1 VNVAGASGIREVF
14 MQPSVRRASLALVI
28 ALFVGACGAASTP
41 SPSGGA
47 QSASAPA
54 ASEPASAPASGETPS
69 DGQSA
74 PAGSTGTGG
83 GGTGSETVRVVLTG
97 GPDAGTYTTDADPL
111 CTNGVI
117 GENGW
122 GVQYSTADLT
132 GDKDFTSLQLVYY
145 PDGPPGGEAMFGD
158 TPLLVTITIGA
169 LLEGGRTYEIID
181 NAADDTQSKGEGTA
195 TVGEGDPTV
204 IEVSG
209 TTDDDVQIEATIT
222 CPNVTRV

>member
-1 VNVAGASGIREVF
+1 
-14 MQPSVRRASLALVI
+14 MQPSVRRASLALIV
-28 ALFVGACGAASTP
+28 ALVVGACSAASSA
-41 SPSGGA
+41 SPSGAA

-54 ASEPASAPASGETPS
+54 ASEPAASVPASALTSPEGPTGGE
-69 DGQSA
+69 SA

-111 CTNGVI
+111 CTNGII

-122 GVQYSTADLT
+122 GVQYSTADLS
-132 GDKDFTSLQLVYY
+132 GEKDFTSLQLVYY
-145 PDGPPGGEAMFGD
+145 PDGPPVGEAMFGD

-169 LLEGGRTYEIID
+169 LLEGGRTYEIVD
-181 NAADDTQSKGEGTA
+181 NVADDSQSKGEGTA
-195 TVGEGDPTV
+195 TAAEGSPTV

-209 TTDDDVQIEATIT
+209 TTDDDVQVEATIT
-222 CPNVTRV
+222 CPNVNRM